1 MAIRNETVKAI
12 RERADIVQVI
22 GKRVALQQR
31 GKRFVG
37 LCPFHN
43 ENTPSFSV
51 SPDKGL
57 YYCFG
62 CHASGDVFTF
72 VREIEGLDFPSA
84 VREVAREVG
93 MELEPESPEEA
104 EKRKRSKAVAKANEY
119 AHAYFVAQLWS
130 DAGAQARAYLEQ
142 RRREGLSDTS
152 VARLLSA
159 IKSFYRWLDRAHG
172 VENAEIAYLRGPKR
186 PRRLPR
192 PVSEVAAKDIL
203 TQAEALQDEPW
214 IAARDVAA
222 LSLMYGAGLRIGEV
236 LDLPGTSAPA
246 PERLRLTGKGKK
258 TRILPLIPAVRAA
271 GDADGAR
278 CPYPLNAD
286 THLFYG

>member
-31 GKRFVG
+31 GKRFLG

-72 VREIEGLDFPSA
+72 IREIEGLDFPSA

-104 EKRKRSKAVAKANEY
+104 AKRKRSKAVAKANEY
-119 AHAYFVAQLWS
+119 AHAYFVTQLWS
-130 DAGAQARAYLEQ
+130 DAGAQARAYLEERGIPERQ
-142 RRREGLSDTS
+142 AKKRRLGFGGPDGGL
-152 VARLLSA
+152 L
-159 IKSFYRWLDRAHG
+159 
-172 VENAEIAYLRGPKR
+172 AYLGAKKVPKE
-186 PRRLPR
+186 L
-192 PVSEVAAKDIL
+192 AA
-203 TQAEALQDEPW
+203 Q
-214 IAARDVAA
+214 
-222 LSLMYGAGLRIGEV
+222 AGLVSDSG
-236 LDLPGTSAPA
+236 
-246 PERLRLTGKGKK
+246 
-258 TRILPLIPAVRAA
+258 RA
-271 GDADGAR
+271 
-278 CPYPLNAD
+278 
-286 THLFYG
+286 LFDE